1 VFAKVSGLDTAA
13 GPGWTVDELRPA
25 WEVALEAFGP
35 QRLLFGSDWPVCRL
49 ASSYGDVVST
59 MRTLVS
65 ELSSAEQDLV
75 LGGTA
80 IDVYGLTIT
89 PRTALAGPTA
99 GSA

>member
-1 VFAKVSGLDTAA
+1 
-13 GPGWTVDELRPA
+13 
-25 WEVALEAFGP
+25 
-35 QRLLFGSDWPVCRL
+35 
-49 ASSYGDVVST
+49 